1 MVFISITNKW
11 KKRGFCFLLL
21 TIILLE
27 FSLLISIGFARKDTY
42 ISGYSKKG
50 EINPGESKSYL
61 FSNNNRLQI
70 STDVLIHLDIE
81 YDKKIENREVSLD
94 IINNDYSN
102 KPISVEIKSER
113 SMESFGLSKTPK
125 EPKNGDFE
133 LRSQYKCIYLIK
145 SNSSIEKIKL
155 EFIKDSNYGLD
166 PLIEYSIAIY
176 EEDEDSW
183 ELVDTEEKVDESNSE
198 TYLKTSIKELE
209 ADTDYYITIYEVSYW
224 SYVWIW
230 TLIIFSIGII
240 SLVILISKKDYIHY
254 LKTRTTS
261 YSKGAHRLT
270 LEEVLENEN
279 RNKIIDLILE
289 EPGIHFNELLRK
301 TELAAGNLV
310 WHLDIL
316 ETYKI
321 IGKKRIANYIA
332 YFPYYQKNPISNI
345 DLKLSKSKLSLE
357 ILEMIEKEPGI
368 WNNLITK
375 RFKVDHKTTYYHIKK
390 LAELDLIN
398 IKKSGRKK
406 KIYPNLESDYFIKKN
421 HNSNS

>member
-1 MVFISITNKW
+1 LVFNDLNKW
-11 KKRGFCFLLL
+11 KRRKICFLLL
-21 TIILLE
+21 IIILLE
-27 FSLLISIGFARKDTY
+27 FSLLISFGL
-42 ISGYSKKG
+42 SKKENYVSG
-50 EINPGESKSYL
+50 FSKKDEINPDESKSYR
-61 FSNNNRLQI
+61 FSNNNRLKI
-70 STDVLIHLDIE
+70 STDVYVEFDIE
-81 YDKKIENREVSLD
+81 YDKKIENREISLD
-94 IINNDYSN
+94 INNN
-102 KPISVEIKSER
+102 NPISLEIKSER
-113 SMESFGLSKTPK
+113 SMESFRLSKTPN
-125 EPKNGDFE
+125 EPKNGEFE
-133 LRSQYKCIYLIK
+133 LRSQYNCIYLIK

-155 EFIKDSNYGLD
+155 EFIKDGQYGLD
-166 PLIEYSIAIY
+166 PLIEYSIAVY

-198 TYLKTSIKELE
+198 TYLQASIKELE
-209 ADTDYYITIYEVSYW
+209 ADTEYYITIYEVSYW

-230 TLIIFSIGII
+230 ALIIFSIGII

-254 LKTRTTS
+254 LKTRTTFI
-261 YSKGAHRLT
+261 SKGAHRLT
-270 LEEVLENEN
+270 LDDVLENEN

-316 ETYKI
+316 QTYKI

-375 RFKVDHKTTYYHIKK
+375 RFKVDHKTTHYHIKK
-390 LAELDLIN
+390 LAELDLID

-421 HNSNS
+421 NNINS